1 MVPPTLIGGRQHEQV
16 AKGGDAGMAQYTVL
30 VVDDDASIRSLI
42 AELLDDAG
50 YTVLE
55 ADCGKMALSLAQEHA
70 PSVALVD
77 YMLPDMSGLDVLE
90 RLRTQRESRH
100 IPVMLL
106 SGRAHQLVDRQHGAD
121 GVLMK
126 PFDINVLLDRVDAL
140 ASHMSVGGV

>member
-1 MVPPTLIGGRQHEQV
+1 MDQRT
-16 AKGGDAGMAQYTVL
+16 TVL
-30 VVDDDASIRSLI
+30 VVEDDASIRSLI

-55 ADCGKMALSLAQEHA
+55 ADWGKMALSLAQEHA
-70 PSVALVD
+70 PSVVLVD
-77 YMLPDMSGLDVLE
+77 CMLPDMSGLDVLE

-100 IPVMLL
+100 IPVMLV

-140 ASHMSVGGV
+140 ASHMSVDGG

>member
-1 MVPPTLIGGRQHEQV
+1 
-16 AKGGDAGMAQYTVL
+16 MAQHTVL
-30 VVDDDASIRSLI
+30 VVEDDASIRSLI

-50 YTVLE
+50 YRVLE
-55 ADCGKMALSLAQEHA
+55 ADCGKMALSLAREHA

-100 IPVMLL
+100 IPVMLV

-140 ASHMSVGGV
+140 ASHTSVGGV